1 MAGTRLRKKLG
12 APEIVPDYP
21 ILSVDDL
28 ADQIADVLNFFGLSA
43 VMCMGV
49 ASGAYILTLFAMKYR
64 QRVLGLILVSPLCKE
79 PSWTEWLCNKVMSN
93 LLYFCGMCRVAK
105 EMLLKRYYSK
115 DIRGGAQFPE
125 SDIVKACRRRKLH
138 KFPEELVGF
147 IFCTKFCFIF
157 NKSMLAGFESLLE
170 ADQQRMASMME

>member
-1 MAGTRLRKKLG
+1 MKKVKPCKLNELPPGLIGKMLVYKSGAIKLKLG
-12 APEIVPDYP
+12 STLYDISVTRWVKPP
-21 ILSVDDL
+21 IGKVKLNCNTSLSL
-28 ADQIADVLNFFGLSA
+28 A
-43 VMCMGV
+43 MGV
-49 ASGAYILTLFAMKYR
+49 AAGAYILTLFAMKYR

-125 SDIVKACRRRKLH
+125 SDIVKACRRCSK
-138 KFPEELVGF
+138 
-147 IFCTKFCFIF
+147 
-157 NKSMLAGFESLLE
+157 M
-170 ADQQRMASMME
+170 

>member
-28 ADQIADVLNFFGLSA
+28 ADQIAEVLNFFGLSA

-49 ASGAYILTLFAMKYR
+49 AAGAYILTLFAMKYR

-79 PSWTEWLCNKVMSN
+79 PSWTE
-93 LLYFCGMCRVAK
+93 
-105 EMLLKRYYSK
+105 
-115 DIRGGAQFPE
+115 
-125 SDIVKACRRRKLH
+125 
-138 KFPEELVGF
+138 
-147 IFCTKFCFIF
+147 
-157 NKSMLAGFESLLE
+157 
-170 ADQQRMASMME
+170 